1 MPIAQASQVAA
12 ALPLALAATPTDK
25 AIRRIIIFYQDGT
38 FTDYQP
44 EK

>member
-1 MPIAQASQVAA
+1 MVSAPPTAA
-12 ALPLALAATPTDK
+12 ALPAVLAATPTDK